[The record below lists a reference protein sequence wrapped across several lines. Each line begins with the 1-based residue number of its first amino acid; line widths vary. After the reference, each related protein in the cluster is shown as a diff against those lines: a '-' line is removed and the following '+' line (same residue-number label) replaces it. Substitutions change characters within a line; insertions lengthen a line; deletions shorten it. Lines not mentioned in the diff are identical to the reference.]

1 MIEKIYNF
9 KQRNE
14 NQILLAKNLIESY
27 KTNIDNLNYQI
38 ILNTKNI
45 LNFNYNDYK
54 LIIQKIIYHLIL
66 NIIF

>member
-45 LNFNYNDYK
+45 LNFNYIFID
-54 LIIQKIIYHLIL
+54 II
-66 NIIF
+66 NF